1 MDDKIS
7 SCIRNLDH
15 EWQNIRINAI
25 NELGEIGDE
34 LCLKELTER
43 LKILTLE
50 HKALVIAVAKLKK
63 KFGIV

>member
-1 MDDKIS
+1 MYDKIS

-15 EWQNIRINAI
+15 ESQHIRIKAI

-34 LCLKELTER
+34 LCLKELRER
-43 LKILTLE
+43 LKIMTME